1 MLIGICG
8 GICAGKHSVQDYLIE
23 HHAFKPLRLQ
33 RTSST
38 PSVEKSASEANV
50 PGLGE
55 DASALSFP
63 SPEALLDFVT
73 KHWQE
78 HFVTT
83 SIYDEHTVE
92 IFANRPLFIL
102 VHVDAPIS
110 VRWQRFKNRCAAAAL
125 TPPTL
130 EQFVLRND
138 EHLYSP
144 SSGLASIASRAQIK
158 LLNNTTSLPSLH
170 ASLTT
175 LNLPDPSRLRPTWDH
190 YFMTLASLAA
200 RRSNCMR
207 RQVGCVLVREKRVMA
222 TGYNGTPRNITNCN
236 EGGCPRCNSGQA
248 GGTSLTNC
256 LCIHAEENA
265 LLEAGRER
273 VGPGAVLYCNTCPCL
288 TCTIKI
294 IQVGITEVVYSRSY
308 YMDVDAAKLL
318 QQAGVKLRQFS
329 PPKEGLVNLC
339 DEEPKA
345 VTNGH
350 A

>member
-1 MLIGICG
+1 M
-8 GICAGKHSVQDYLIE
+8 AAQ
-23 HHAFKPLRLQ
+23 
-33 RTSST
+33 T
-38 PSVEKSASEANV
+38 
-50 PGLGE
+50 
-55 DASALSFP
+55 FP
-63 SPEALLDFVT
+63 SADALLEFVT
-73 KHWQE
+73 KHWE
-78 HFVTT
+78 DNYVTT
-83 SIYDEHTVE
+83 SIHDERAVE
-92 IFANRPLFIL
+92 TLANRPLFIL

-110 VRWQRFKNRCAAAAL
+110 IRWQRFKDRCAKAVL

-138 EHLYSP
+138 ELLYDRAT
-144 SSGLASIASRAQIK
+144 GLATVASMAQIK
-158 LLNNTTSLPSLH
+158 LLNNTSSLSQFRNSL
-170 ASLTT
+170 AA
-175 LNLPDPSRLRPTWDH
+175 LNLTDPSRLRPTWDH

-236 EGGCPRCNSGQA
+236 EGGCPRCNTGSGA
-248 GGTSLTNC
+248 GTSLATC

-265 LLEAGRER
+265 LLEAGRDR

-294 IQVGITEVVYSRSY
+294 IQVGITEVVFSRSY
-308 YMDVDAAKLL
+308 YMDAEAAKLL

-339 DEEPKA
+339 DKDILTI
-345 VTNGH
+345 TNG
-350 A
+350 ASP